1 MGFETYEGLGV
12 KGRAEERDIYI
23 GNRELMALH
32 GVELEDGLDREAETW
47 ETMGRTCIFFS
58 WGNRVQGMLVFGDP
72 LRAGAAEFVTRLHA
86 KGIKVWLVSGD
97 GESTTKSAARSAGI
111 RDYKGQVLPDGKV
124 DLIRNLRDQ
133 GHRVAMIGD
142 GINDA
147 PALATA
153 DVGCAFGAN
162 ADVVREASDI
172 TFVSPDLGKFFEA
185 LELSALMSKTIRQ
198 NLFFA
203 FFYNAVALPL
213 AAMGLLNPLI
223 AVLAMIGSSL
233 TVTGNALRISR
244 RA

>member
-1 MGFETYEGLGV
+1 
-12 KGRAEERDIYI
+12 
-23 GNRELMALH
+23 
-32 GVELEDGLDREAETW
+32 
-47 ETMGRTCIFFS
+47 
-58 WGNRVQGMLVFGDP
+58 MLVFGDP
-72 LRAGAAEFVTRLHA
+72 LREGAEEFVALLHA

-97 GESTTKSAARSAGI
+97 GESTTGSAARSVGI
-111 RDYKGQVLPDGKV
+111 RHYKGQVLPDGKV
-124 DLIRNLRDQ
+124 DLIRTLRDQ

-172 TFVSPDLGKFFEA
+172 TFVSPDLGKLLEA
-185 LELSALMSKTIRQ
+185 LELSALMSRTIRQ

-233 TVTGNALRISR
+233 TVTGNAFRISR
-244 RA
+244 KA